1 MIDTTAAE
9 KRAAA
14 DLQQYKELY
23 LAGKS
28 QTEIAN
34 ITGFSLSKCSRL
46 KKKLGDQQGESSAET
61 RAREQFLTESL
72 RHNYQRFVELTDKL
86 NNTKLHTRL
95 DDKGKIDNSA
105 LFEEIQCLCVEG
117 EALARIIAQ
126 DGLQARLPDISGALI
141 DTAHIDAIIEPLRG
155 ELDTLNNELDELIA
169 DEYVSTE
176 SADAHDLT
184 TSYFALLTAISALK
198 GYLDTLESFRSAVAA
213 NEKKQQRQQRRQEEK
228 AKLQEAR
235 DRAKEQLFYQPTGAA
250 ILQTV
255 RILEAGNKIDELP
268 EHESRISS
276 SRAEMSVYNK
286 RGYKEETR
294 FVEYKHGNNSVTTRV
309 EDIGEISGNNLSAIM
324 TFLYALTTAGQEA
337 IFSDGSTRQ
346 CFTVYYHDL
355 AALGIYSS
363 EDAARHQ
370 AFDAALKLQQLTII
384 DGHTGYKGKKSII
397 MQPENLDESLEDAAG
412 FFSIISRIKNGIR
425 FTLNPSLNWREV
437 ISGYAP
443 LPAVFFGLPVHA
455 ALVLFHVCQLLQLR
469 SNKIKKE
476 REFTVSLRTVAAWL
490 FLPHESETS
499 NPTAAIK
506 NPIFNAVETID
517 DADTRGLYLEIV
529 EPGESY
535 TITKFLDKGKLK
547 IIPEGEVLGR
557 VLNKR
562 AKKDK
567 AIAAK
572 EQRERRIE
580 EKSEINVRTK
590 IKEKRTAGATTA
602 EATGKS

>member
-1 MIDTTAAE
+1 MNGVIDTTKKE
-9 KRAAA
+9 KQAAA

-28 QTEIAN
+28 QTEIAD
-34 ITGFSLSKCSRL
+34 ITGFSKAKCSRL
-46 KKKLGDQQGESSAET
+46 KKKLGDQQGESSADI
-61 RAREQFLTESL
+61 RAREQFLAESV

-141 DTAHIDAIIEPLRG
+141 DTAHIDAIIEPLRE
-155 ELDTLNNELDELIA
+155 ELSTLNNELDELIA

-268 EHESRISS
+268 ERSPG
-276 SRAEMSVYNK
+276 AEVTVYNTQ
-286 RGYKEETR
+286 GSKEESR

-363 EDAARHQ
+363 EDVARHQ

-384 DGHTGYKGKKSII
+384 DGHTGYNGKKSII

-455 ALVLFHVCQLLQLR
+455 ALILFHVCQLLQQR

-476 REFTVSLRTVAAWL
+476 REFTVLLRTVAAWL

-506 NPIFNAVETID
+506 NPILNAVETID

-535 TITKFLDKGKLK
+535 TITEFLDKGKLK

-557 VLNKR
+557 VLEKR

-572 EQRERRIE
+572 ERRERRIE

-590 IKEKRTAGATTA
+590 IKANMAGVTTAGT
-602 EATGKS
+602 TGKS